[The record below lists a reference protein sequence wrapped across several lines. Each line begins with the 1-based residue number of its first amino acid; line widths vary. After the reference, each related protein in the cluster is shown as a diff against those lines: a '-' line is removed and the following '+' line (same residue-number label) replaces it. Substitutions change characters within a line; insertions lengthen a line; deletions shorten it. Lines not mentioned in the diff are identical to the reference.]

1 MNSQFSNNF
10 FKLIADFY
18 FLNAAKDQGTKVF
31 KVFLAFSKNLSGINP
46 TIRWDTQKYA
56 NILNYSIKDE
66 TLH

>member
-18 FLNAAKDQGTKVF
+18 FLNAAKDQRTKVF

-46 TIRWDTQKYA
+46 TIR
-56 NILNYSIKDE
+56 
-66 TLH
+66 